1 MKGTHW
7 IGLALTLPWA
17 CNTKDGGERN
27 WDTGTAAVADESNS
41 NGGES
46 DGSNTDDADTSGDE
60 TGGVGTGGNENGG
73 NETGGDETAGAEDGS
88 EDAGGEDAGGDETGS
103 EDLVI
108 PPGLNGTVIS
118 PPLPP
123 TSFSALN
130 LDGTRRNMDDLMD
143 GPTVMW
149 FYPLAG
155 SPG

>member
-7 IGLALTLPWA
+7 FGLALTLAWG
-17 CNTKDGGERN
+17 CDTKTEGAQN
-27 WDTGTAAVADESNS
+27 WDTAATNAAEDTGSAGSESGGTEST
-41 NGGES
+41 G
-46 DGSNTDDADTSGDE
+46 GDE
-60 TGGVGTGGNENGG
+60 TGGDDTGGD
-73 NETGGDETAGAEDGS
+73 ETGGDETS
-88 EDAGGEDAGGDETGS
+88 GEETCGDETGG
-103 EDLVI
+103 DALVL
-108 PPGLNGTVIS
+108 PSGLNGTVIE

-130 LDGTRRNMDDLMD
+130 LDGTRRDMDDLVD